1 MVLVSTT
8 ATAAV
13 VVVVAALAVTTTM
26 NGVSAFSPTPTTTP
40 TMAYGIRNRNS
51 AANVVRL
58 KVSSSLSSSSSS
70 LQMSDNDFGYV
81 DIDERSQRNVGP
93 FEEWATNCGVQRIE
107 NGYRLVP
114 TNPNDQYNQDDISVV
129 TDIDLSGG
137 QPVVSIPANMI
148 LSSTNSR
155 IEIEG
160 ICNSLADPD
169 SPPRPDDDPGGIRKA
184 VDLLQRLG
192 AGDTVPKFYLFL
204 KVLLEYSNGTQ
215 SPYYPWLDSL
225 PRLYYNSVSMTDF
238 CYECLPPLVFQLSR
252 RERVKFD
259 NFYDALQ
266 KLDSRIFNG
275 NEELKTSKD
284 TIVKWA
290 FNVVHTRCFSGDRN
304 GNSGNG
310 NGVGEGGTGGEE
322 QKIVP
327 MADMYNHGTETDV
340 ELSYDEEGNCNVYT
354 TRDIQAGSPLRI
366 SYGCPTNPSEFFATY
381 GFLDETSPATFCKI
395 MNIQPT
401 PELKTIGLDFSR
413 MLFYKDTGD
422 ISSEVWDVV
431 LYSKVLMNDVETRR
445 TFYEAHVNGDN
456 ETKNMI
462 HQQFVAQT
470 SNELKTHVD
479 MFLTQL
485 DMLSAKGDDKEW
497 SDHPRLPLIL
507 RHNEFVKST
516 FESVKSRLDPMVE
529 ELQQQQ

>member
-1 MVLVSTT
+1 
-8 ATAAV
+8 
-13 VVVVAALAVTTTM
+13 
-26 NGVSAFSPTPTTTP
+26 
-40 TMAYGIRNRNS
+40 
-51 AANVVRL
+51 
-58 KVSSSLSSSSSS
+58 
-70 LQMSDNDFGYV
+70 
-81 DIDERSQRNVGP
+81 
-93 FEEWATNCGVQRIE
+93 
-107 NGYRLVP
+107 
-114 TNPNDQYNQDDISVV
+114 
-129 TDIDLSGG
+129 
-137 QPVVSIPANMI
+137 
-148 LSSTNSR
+148 
-155 IEIEG
+155 
-160 ICNSLADPD
+160 
-169 SPPRPDDDPGGIRKA
+169 
-184 VDLLQRLG
+184 
-192 AGDTVPKFYLFL
+192 
-204 KVLLEYSNGTQ
+204 
-215 SPYYPWLDSL
+215 
-225 PRLYYNSVSMTDF
+225 MTDF

-266 KLDSRIFNG
+266 KIDSRIFIN
-275 NEELKTSKD
+275 NDELKTSKD

-327 MADMYNHGTETDV
+327 MADMFNHGTETDV

-354 TRDIQAGSPLRI
+354 TRDVPAGSPLRI

-431 LYSKVLMNDVETRR
+431 LYSKVLLNDIETKRK
-445 TFYEAHVNGDN
+445 FYEAHVNGDN

-462 HQQFVAQT
+462 HQQFVGQT

-485 DMLSAKGDDKEW
+485 DMLSARGDDKDW
-497 SDHPRLPLIL
+497 IDHPRLPLIL

-516 FESVKSRLDPMVE
+516 FESVKLRLDPMVE
-529 ELQQQQ
+529 ELEQQQ